1 MKPQPS
7 FIDLADEEAYEKA
20 LQRLICDYCGRE
32 YSTYAS
38 LHDPLEV
45 YSSKRSVKHWIIVCR
60 FCSVLIHLHERKK
73 GAKEKRNTNTMNDFF
88 LEDPTLYCGEG
99 EEEDEEEFGLEEED
113 HLQPREDHEF

>member
-38 LHDPLEV
+38 LHDPIEV
-45 YSSKRSVKHWIIVCR
+45 YSSKRSVKRWIIVCR

-73 GAKEKRNTNTMNDFF
+73 GAKAKRNTNTMNDFF
-88 LEDPTLYCGEG
+88 LEDSTLYCGEG
-99 EEEDEEEFGLEEED
+99 EEEDEEEKKRDKGKEL
-113 HLQPREDHEF
+113 P